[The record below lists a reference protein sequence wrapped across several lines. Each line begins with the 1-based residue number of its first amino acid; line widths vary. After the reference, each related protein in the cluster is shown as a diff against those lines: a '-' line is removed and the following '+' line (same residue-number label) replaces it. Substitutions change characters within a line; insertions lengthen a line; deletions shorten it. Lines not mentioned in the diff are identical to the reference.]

1 MWVPSHVGIPENE
14 KADTLYI
21 FDTLANEA
29 TSSSSIKKNQLS
41 YIIKN
46 SQHHSKHN

>member
-1 MWVPSHVGIPENE
+1 MWVPSHVGIPGNE
-14 KADTLYI
+14 KA
-21 FDTLANEA
+21 DTLANEA